1 MFGDA
6 VFELV
11 DTEDNEKIEFG
22 EFVQATCT
30 YCMFEPPEVLKF
42 CFYIFD

>member
-22 EFVQATCT
+22 EFVQAT
-30 YCMFEPPEVLKF
+30 F
-42 CFYIFD
+42 CYFWCWLIRPSRGVILPTD